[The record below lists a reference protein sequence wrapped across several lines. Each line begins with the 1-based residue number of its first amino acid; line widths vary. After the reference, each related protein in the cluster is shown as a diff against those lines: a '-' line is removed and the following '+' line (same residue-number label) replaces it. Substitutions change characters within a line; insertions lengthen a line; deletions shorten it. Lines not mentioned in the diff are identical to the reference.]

1 MQVRNTAWDKEDLEK
16 FEAGE
21 RHEQLSKVE
30 SNGNGQVW
38 RGDSDDCGK
47 SDPTS
52 SCTSTEMATKVS
64 KN

>member
-16 FEAGE
+16 YEAGG